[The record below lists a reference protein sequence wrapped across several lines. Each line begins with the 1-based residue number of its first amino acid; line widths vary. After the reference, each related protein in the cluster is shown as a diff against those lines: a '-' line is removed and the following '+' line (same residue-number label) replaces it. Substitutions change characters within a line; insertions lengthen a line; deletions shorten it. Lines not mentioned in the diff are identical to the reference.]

1 MEFKLLANTP
11 MGLERI
17 VADEIESL
25 GYQTRLEN
33 GRVYFSGDKQAII
46 KTNLM
51 LRTADRIRIIVGDF
65 HVDTFDDLFEM
76 TKSLNWSDILGANA
90 NFPVTGRSHKST
102 LYSVPDV
109 QRIVKKAIVE
119 HLKDAYDV
127 PGRLA
132 EDGPRFKVDVNI
144 LKDRALI
151 TLDTSGDALH
161 KRGYRLAQGNAPIK
175 ETLAASM
182 LHIAKYT
189 GKNTLLDPFV
199 GSGTIAIEAAMMAIN
214 MAPGLNR
221 EFDAELWP
229 LFDSQAW
236 DDMRMQLDNEVDYDK
251 DVRIVASD
259 IEPRMIEIA
268 RENAEEIGIDSYID
282 FSVQDIHELEIHEDN
297 VQIVTNPPYGERI
310 GEAKAVEKM
319 YRKIGELIQ
328 DNPTLNVYLMTSNK
342 EFEEIVGKRAT
353 KRRKLFNGY
362 IETTF
367 YQYWGKI
374 KNQN

>member
-17 VADEIESL
+17 VADEIEEL
-25 GYQTRLEN
+25 GYSTTLEN
-33 GRVYFSGDKQAII
+33 GRVYFNGDKQAII

-51 LRTADRIRIIVGDF
+51 LRTADRIRLIVGDF
-65 HVDTFDDLFEM
+65 KADTFDDLFEM
-76 TKSLNWSDILGANA
+76 TKSLPWSDILGENA
-90 NFPVTGRSHKST
+90 NFPVTGRSQKST

-119 HLKDAYDV
+119 HLKDAYNV
-127 PGRLA
+127 PGRII

-144 LKDRALI
+144 LKDRAI
-151 TLDTSGDALH
+151 ISLDTSGDALH
-161 KRGYRLAQGNAPIK
+161 KRGYRLGQGDAPIK

-182 LHIAKYT
+182 LHIAKYN
-189 GKNTLLDPFV
+189 GNNTLLDPFV

-221 EFDAELWP
+221 EFDAEFWP
-229 LFDSQAW
+229 LYEAKAW
-236 DDMRMQLDNEVDYDK
+236 DDMRMQLDDEVDYDK
-251 DVRIVASD
+251 EVSIIARD

-268 RENAEEIGIDSYID
+268 RKNAEEIGIDTYID
-282 FSVQDIHELEIHEDN
+282 FSVLDVHDLEIEEEN

-310 GEAKAVEKM
+310 GEAKAVEEM
-319 YRKIGELIQ
+319 YRKVGELMKEH
-328 DNPTLNVYLMTSNK
+328 PTLNVYIMTSNK
-342 EFEEIVGKRAT
+342 EFEQIVGKKAT

-367 YQYWGKI
+367 YQYWGKLL
-374 KNQN
+374 K

>member
-17 VADEIESL
+17 VADEIEEL
-25 GYQTRLEN
+25 GYTATLEN

-51 LRTADRIRIIVGDF
+51 LRTADRIRIIIGDF
-65 HVDTFDDLFEM
+65 KVDTFDDLFEM
-76 TKSLNWSDILGANA
+76 TKALEWSKILGEDA
-90 NFPVTGRSHKST
+90 NFPVTGRSQKST

-119 HLKDAYDV
+119 HLKDAYNV
-127 PGRLA
+127 PARLV

-144 LKDRALI
+144 LKDRAI
-151 TLDTSGDALH
+151 ISLDTSGDALH
-161 KRGYRLAQGNAPIK
+161 KRGYRLAQGDAPIK

-182 LHIAKYT
+182 LHIAKYN
-189 GKNTLLDPFV
+189 GNNTLLDPFV

-221 EFDAELWP
+221 EFDAEHWP
-229 LFDSQAW
+229 LFEDNAW

-251 DVRIVASD
+251 NVRIIASD

-268 RENAEEIGIDSYID
+268 RRNAEEIGIDSYID
-282 FSVQDIHELEIHEDN
+282 FSVLDVHELEIEEEN

-310 GEAKAVEKM
+310 GEAKAVEDM
-319 YRKIGELIQ
+319 YRKVGELMKE
-328 DNPTLNVYLMTSNK
+328 NPTLNVYIMTSNK
-342 EFEEIVGKRAT
+342 EFEVIVDKRAT

-367 YQYWGKI
+367 YQYWGKLLM
-374 KNQN
+374 

>member
-17 VADEIESL
+17 VADEIEEL
-25 GYQTRLEN
+25 GYSTTLEN
-33 GRVYFSGDKQAII
+33 GRVYFNGDKQAII

-51 LRTADRIRIIVGDF
+51 LRTADRIRLIVGDF
-65 HVDTFDDLFEM
+65 KADTFDDLFEM
-76 TKSLNWSDILGANA
+76 TKSLPWSDILGENA
-90 NFPVTGRSHKST
+90 NFPVTGRSQKST

-119 HLKDAYDV
+119 HLKDAYNV
-127 PGRLA
+127 PGRII

-144 LKDRALI
+144 LKDRAI
-151 TLDTSGDALH
+151 ISLDTSGDALH
-161 KRGYRLAQGNAPIK
+161 KRGYRLGQGDAPIK

-182 LHIAKYT
+182 LHIAKYN
-189 GKNTLLDPFV
+189 GNNTLLDPFV

-221 EFDAELWP
+221 EFDAEFWP
-229 LFDSQAW
+229 LYEAKAW
-236 DDMRMQLDNEVDYDK
+236 DDMRMQLDDEVDYDK
-251 DVRIVASD
+251 EVSIIARD

-268 RENAEEIGIDSYID
+268 RKNAEEIGIDTYID
-282 FSVQDIHELEIHEDN
+282 FSVLDVHDLEIEEEN

-310 GEAKAVEKM
+310 GEAKAVEEM
-319 YRKIGELIQ
+319 YHKVGELMKEH
-328 DNPTLNVYLMTSNK
+328 PTLNVYIMTSNK
-342 EFEEIVGKRAT
+342 EFEQIVGKKAT

-367 YQYWGKI
+367 YQYWGKLL
-374 KNQN
+374 K